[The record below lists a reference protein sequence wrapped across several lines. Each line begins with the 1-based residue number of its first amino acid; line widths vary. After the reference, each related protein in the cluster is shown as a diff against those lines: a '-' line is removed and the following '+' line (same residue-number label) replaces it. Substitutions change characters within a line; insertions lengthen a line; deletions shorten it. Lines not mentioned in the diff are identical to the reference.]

1 MRVLIFVCLA
11 TLAACSPPAQSGYP
25 PQIEMNFRNACE
37 AGSQIEGLCACVWE
51 RIEAEV
57 PPGDLMALERLPINE
72 RQAHPLTRQI
82 ETYSYACAEQLG
94 AMTPSTELAPAP

>member
-1 MRVLIFVCLA
+1 
-11 TLAACSPPAQSGYP
+11 
-25 PQIEMNFRNACE
+25 
-37 AGSQIEGLCACVWE
+37 
-51 RIEAEV
+51 
-57 PPGDLMALERLPINE
+57 MALERLPINE